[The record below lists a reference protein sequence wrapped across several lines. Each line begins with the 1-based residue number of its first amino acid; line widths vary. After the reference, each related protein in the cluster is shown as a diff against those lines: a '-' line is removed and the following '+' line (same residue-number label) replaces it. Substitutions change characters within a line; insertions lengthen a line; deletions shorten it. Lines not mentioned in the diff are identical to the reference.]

1 MSLQIKDSYAT
12 VFKPEVHE
20 TFVGCN
26 LSTGR
31 KVRDKD
37 NPDNVKYINS
47 SWRAT
52 FVGSSLD
59 KAKLLSEKDRIK
71 IISGTISHE
80 KSQKPNSE
88 GKYMYYYNVTVFD
101 FESVG
106 QGNKNSSDQTE
117 QQSEDLPF

>member
-31 KVRDKD
+31 KVKDKE

-52 FVGSSLD
+52 FVGSCLD
-59 KAKLLSEKDRIK
+59 KAKEFSDKDRIK

-80 KSQKPNSE
+80 KSQKPNQD

-101 FESVG
+101 FDYVDKK
-106 QGNKNSSDQTE
+106 QGETSQTQE
-117 QQSEDLPF
+117 QQEDLPF